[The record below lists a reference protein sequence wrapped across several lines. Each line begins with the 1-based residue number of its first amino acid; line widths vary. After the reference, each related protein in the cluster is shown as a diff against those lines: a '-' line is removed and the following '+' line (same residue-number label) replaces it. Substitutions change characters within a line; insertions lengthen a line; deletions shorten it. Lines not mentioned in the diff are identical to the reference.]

1 MGIFN
6 STPICVTE
14 DSLTEFIGK
23 PMFGEDI
30 INIMF
35 KDCSFKPNLK
45 PKGYYKYVP
54 INRKSKKQILIDTFT
69 KYCIVEVSESEA
81 LQYVMKNKF
90 N

>member
-1 MGIFN
+1 
-6 STPICVTE
+6 
-14 DSLTEFIGK
+14 
-23 PMFGEDI
+23 MFGEDI

-45 PKGYYKYVP
+45 PKGYYKYVT
-54 INRKSKKQILIDTFT
+54 IDRRSKKQILIDTFT
-69 KYCIVEVSESEA
+69 KYCLVESEA